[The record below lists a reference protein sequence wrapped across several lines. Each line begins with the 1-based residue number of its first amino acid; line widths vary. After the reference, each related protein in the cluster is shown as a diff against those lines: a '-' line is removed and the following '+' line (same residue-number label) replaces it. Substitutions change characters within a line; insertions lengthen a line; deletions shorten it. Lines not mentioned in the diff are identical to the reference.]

1 LLRINCHRGE
11 VWFAD
16 YGEARG
22 REQAGRRPCLILSAD
37 RFNRSAADLVI
48 AVPFTSQRKAVPSHV
63 EVNPP
68 EGGLTLPSFIK
79 CEDVRAISTERLL
92 RLMGT
97 VNTST
102 LDKVGH
108 RLRLLLN
115 M

>member
-1 LLRINCHRGE
+1 
-11 VWFAD
+11 
-16 YGEARG
+16 
-22 REQAGRRPCLILSAD
+22 
-37 RFNRSAADLVI
+37 
-48 AVPFTSQRKAVPSHV
+48 
-63 EVNPP
+63 VNPP